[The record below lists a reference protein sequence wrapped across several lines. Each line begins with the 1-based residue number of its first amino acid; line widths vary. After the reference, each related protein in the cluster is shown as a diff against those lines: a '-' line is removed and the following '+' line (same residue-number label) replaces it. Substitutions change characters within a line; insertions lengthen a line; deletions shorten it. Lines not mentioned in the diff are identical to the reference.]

1 MTEDEVWAEVRSVFC
16 KPMRGRSDFVFHYL
30 QPTGAGS
37 RSLSIPS
44 VSASFSWSAQQV
56 VKLAVSK
63 QTIYILAEDDLA
75 IPNEVSILNFLAINT
90 ESSYSIVCYLTLSR
104 QQMAIAPPSP
114 RLKKAQQL
122 ALHAEGIS

>member
-16 KPMRGRSDFVFHYL
+16 KPMRGRSDFVFHNL

-44 VSASFSWSAQQV
+44 VSASFSWSAQV

-63 QTIYILAEDDLA
+63 KKMYMLAEDDLA
-75 IPNEVSILNFLAINT
+75 LPNDVSILNF
-90 ESSYSIVCYLTLSR
+90 
-104 QQMAIAPPSP
+104 MAIST
-114 RLKKAQQL
+114 K
-122 ALHAEGIS
+122 S